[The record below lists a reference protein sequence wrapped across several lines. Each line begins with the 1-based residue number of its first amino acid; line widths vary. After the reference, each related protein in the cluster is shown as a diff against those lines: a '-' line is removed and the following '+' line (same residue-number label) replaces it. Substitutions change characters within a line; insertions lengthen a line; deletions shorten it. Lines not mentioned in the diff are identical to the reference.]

1 MKYVDPKRGDELLKN
16 LDEAADLYQTRRE
29 EFENHSKEVKGAQR
43 THWGEVPEVRLY
55 NALKDRC
62 AQKDESL
69 AIFHGLNI
77 HKFDPAE
84 TDEGEKGPF
93 FNIFWGQFPGQF
105 GGQFCKQFD
114 SYLLF
119 IAQTMG
125 LKDFSVLLFLF

>member
-62 AQKDESL
+62 AQKEESL

-84 TDEGEKGPF
+84 TDEGEKGLF
-93 FNIFWGQFPGQF
+93 YIYF
-105 GGQFCKQFD
+105 GDNFQDNLAVNFANNLTVICYSLAKLWD
-114 SYLLF
+114 
-119 IAQTMG
+119 
-125 LKDFSVLLFLF
+125 

>member
-62 AQKDESL
+62 AQKEESL

-93 FNIFWGQFPGQF
+93 FIYF
-105 GGQFCKQFD
+105 GDNFQDNLAVNFANNLTVICYSLPKLWD
-114 SYLLF
+114 
-119 IAQTMG
+119 
-125 LKDFSVLLFLF
+125 